1 MGRGRGRGAQG
12 ERYRE
17 YPPDREDRFE
27 RDDHR
32 KRPGAGGDD
41 DYRDRRGG
49 PPPPPNYPRGDRD
62 YMHPRHDRPPA
73 PPKPPSREGSR
84 DTISRPQKGILR
96 GDQPITVAQSPRE
109 RGMIDKLPATNR
121 PVVPPMH
128 SATSVNQ
135 PHVKDGESPR
145 RRASTISDHN
155 EPSPIGKGSSAFA
168 QPSPIHQ
175 ENIVPQVPVAAAAIS
190 WMMQQQG
197 EASGEQQFALA
208 EYVQTLSHYVHIS
221 FYCFCGSLHAQY
233 FPPSCS

>member
-1 MGRGRGRGAQG
+1 MGRGRGRGAPG
-12 ERYRE
+12 ERCRE

-32 KRPGAGGDD
+32 KRPGVGGDD
-41 DYRDRRGG
+41 DWRDRRDRRE
-49 PPPPPNYPRGDRD
+49 PPPPPNYPRGERD
-62 YMHPRHDRPPA
+62 YMHPSRHDRPPA

-109 RGMIDKLPATNR
+109 RGMIDKLPTTSR
-121 PVVPPMH
+121 PVVPPIH

-155 EPSPIGKGSSAFA
+155 ELSPVGKGNAALTQSSPIH
-168 QPSPIHQ
+168 HQ
-175 ENIVPQVPVAAAAIS
+175 ENIVSQGPMAAAAIS
-190 WMMQQQG
+190 SWLQAMMQQQG
-197 EASGEQQFALA
+197 ETSGEQQFALA
-208 EYVQTLSHYVHIS
+208 EYVQPYLVMLI
-221 FYCFCGSLHAQY
+221 FRLLLL
-233 FPPSCS
+233 